1 MRRPHR
7 HYQLI
12 QHLYVL
18 IDDHDRRIL
27 GEFGLNASQYRL
39 LMMLNPTDGQRL
51 TTLSSRLL
59 LSKST
64 VTRAVDQLEQLGW
77 VRRVADPT
85 DRRAQRVVLTPA
97 GDRQREAISEAHWQA
112 HQKWLDTLTKQEQRE
127 VEDLLAKL
135 CTGLLNGPENPAVS

>member
-1 MRRPHR
+1 MRHPHR

-12 QHLYVL
+12 QQLYVL
-18 IDDHDRRIL
+18 IDDQDRRIL

-39 LMMLNPTDGQRL
+39 LMLLNPTDGQRL

-64 VTRAVDQLEQLGW
+64 VTRAVDQLEQFGW
-77 VRRVADPT
+77 VRRAADPT
-85 DRRAQRVVLTPA
+85 DRRAQRVLLTPA

-112 HQKWLDTLTKQEQRE
+112 HQKWFDTLTKQEQRE
-127 VEDLLAKL
+127 VEALLAKL
-135 CTGLLNGPENPAVS
+135 CTGLLGSSEDAVVS